1 MKTHV
6 QVIIETRGPGNEERS
21 ANANKVDVGLEV
33 GLQSCFAEAQ
43 RLLELQLV
51 RKDGGVSA
59 VLQNVLGGES
69 AKGISTVKRGG
80 HLYWNVFKRSVNGR
94 GEKTYRCKKSDIK
107 VGSTTGRLHAGCNC
121 IRSFPPYGT
130 WNHLAIL
137 AIEML
142 QKLTKHAFIIKC
154 RTDRIID
161 RRIPCFIGH
170 PPGSTP

>member
-6 QVIIETRGPGNEERS
+6 QVIIETRGPGNEQRS

-69 AKGISTVKRGG
+69 AKGISAVKRGG

-94 GEKTYRCKKSDIK
+94 GEKSYRCKKSDIGYK
-107 VGSTTGRLHAGCNC
+107 SRTHNRAVARWVQLHSIIPSLRNVESSSNLGHRNVTEADQTC
-121 IRSFPPYGT
+121 IHY
-130 WNHLAIL
+130 
-137 AIEML
+137 
-142 QKLTKHAFIIKC
+142 
-154 RTDRIID
+154 
-161 RRIPCFIGH
+161 
-170 PPGSTP
+170 